1 MKLLVDRLT
10 DSPTELHYE
19 ATPAWWRERC
29 APGDER
35 LRCIDAPLRIDLRA
49 HRMGADLYLEGE
61 VQGSLALTCG
71 RCLERYRSPVRE
83 PFRLVLEP
91 AGSRVPADPE
101 GAEQLARHGLF
112 LADELEAGW
121 FRGSEVELESFFLE
135 RVALLLPVQP
145 VCREECRG
153 LCARCGADRNRTP
166 CECEDVRP
174 ESPFAVL
181 RQLREGPGAPTG
193 GESR

>member
-1 MKLLVDRLT
+1 MKLLVDRVT
-10 DSPTELHYE
+10 ETPTELRYE
-19 ATPAWWRERC
+19 AGPAWWQERC
-29 APGDER
+29 AADDARVQSVDGPLAFA
-35 LRCIDAPLRIDLRA
+35 LRV

-61 VQGSLALTCG
+61 ARGELVLTCG

-101 GAEQLARHGLF
+101 GAERLARDGLF
-112 LADELEAGW
+112 LADEPESGW
-121 FRGSEVELESFFLE
+121 FRGPEVSLETFFLE
-135 RVALLLPVQP
+135 LLALCLPVQP
-145 VCREECRG
+145 VCREDCRG
-153 LCARCGADRNRTP
+153 LCPRCGGDRNETP
-166 CECEDVRP
+166 CECREVRP

-181 RQLREGPGAPTG
+181 RKLREAPGAPTG